1 MGLNAPKLHVAS
13 TCASRRNGRDAVLL
27 RLSVYGVFG
36 NPCFACRSVSIYLDL
51 AAFVDVEVPSRMMSS
66 RMNSRLSYDNQSQK
80 TAKDE
85 ITSVTSVISVTFIL
99 FIGVLGVTDC
109 VTDVT
114 DKRPKVDFT
123 CVFRI
128 FSLPKF
134 GFLPFYY

>member
-1 MGLNAPKLHVAS
+1 
-13 TCASRRNGRDAVLL
+13 
-27 RLSVYGVFG
+27 
-36 NPCFACRSVSIYLDL
+36 
-51 AAFVDVEVPSRMMSS
+51 MSS
-66 RMNSRLSYDNQSQK
+66 RMNSRLSYDNQAQR
-80 TAKDE
+80 TPNDE

-114 DKRPKVDFT
+114 DKRQKVDFT
-123 CVFRI
+123 CIFRI